1 MVYFLKKP
9 LAKSVLSCGPLLLL
23 LTAPADAGS
32 ALLEEITVVAQK
44 REQNL
49 QDVGISVSAFSGTQM
64 KELGWSSSEDVAAQT
79 PGLTASKTAGA
90 AISQFNIRGIGQSD
104 FADHHEAPNSIYS
117 DEAYVASPGAAGF
130 PMFDLERVEILRGP
144 QGTLFGRNA
153 TGGLVHFIS
162 NKPSEEFNANV
173 KATVGEFSQVRL
185 EGAVGGALSDSI
197 RGRFAAFYEEAD
209 GYIENDIGPDL
220 REQGLFA
227 ARTMLQFDLSDKAT
241 LLVKVQG
248 FSEDIDAGIYKSKP
262 SYTDANGVNQ
272 FVPADLD
279 VYGGGAGTDFYGYR
293 DADGDPLSV
302 KADQIGFIKKDIYGT
317 TWNFSYEF
325 DYFTLVAVTDYADV
339 DTAYREDTDSG
350 PFNQT
355 IYNSEQ
361 DTSQFSQEIRIS
373 GESDK
378 LNWVTGAYYLDIS
391 GDYLASFDLPTLA
404 GFFDPVSF
412 PGDGSGTGRG
422 TGAAANSNWTLET
435 SSWAV
440 FAQGEWMLSEK
451 LSLTLGARWTEDSKD
466 YKLLSGCSEEAV
478 GACAFDG
485 FASVGDVF
493 VDGVNL
499 GPAAA
504 DIPGVIKLDR
514 DDSDWSGKV
523 QLDYRPNDDT
533 LIYISTSKG
542 IKGGGFTTP
551 LDGLLAPSQLPYK
564 PEKLFAYEMGG
575 KISFPFGRLNTS
587 VFYYDYK
594 DFQTFEFRGITS
606 VVLNQD
612 AKMKGAEIELVLNPL
627 EGLDVLLGAA
637 YLDADVENILTP
649 SGPKDQEPI
658 NAPEMKYNWLVRYS
672 LPMGDLEWSF
682 QYDGNWTDDRY
693 FNIVNSP
700 TVLSESYALHNLKV
714 GLGDNEG
721 VWDISVFVRNLSDEE
736 YVSHTFDLTVLG
748 YTIQKY
754 GSPRWAGVNFSYNF

>member
-1 MVYFLKKP
+1 MNCFFKRP
-9 LAKSVLSCGPLLLL
+9 LAKAVFTCGPLLALGIQ
-23 LTAPADAGS
+23 AHAES

-49 QDVGISVSAFSGTQM
+49 QDVGISVSAFSGKQM
-64 KELGWSSSEDVAAQT
+64 KTLGWTSSEDVAAQT
-79 PGLTASKTAGA
+79 PGLTSSKTAGA
-90 AISQFNIRGIGQSD
+90 AISQFNIRGIGQAD

-117 DEAYVASPGAAGF
+117 DEAYVAAPGAAGF
-130 PMFDLERVEILRGP
+130 PMFDLERVEVLRGP

-162 NKPSEEFNANV
+162 NKPGEDFEGNL
-173 KATVGEFSQVRL
+173 KATIGEFSQVQL
-185 EGAVGGALSDSI
+185 EGAVSGPLSDSI
-197 RGRFAAFYEEAD
+197 KGRFAAYYEDAD
-209 GYIENDIGPDL
+209 GYIENDIGSDL

-227 ARTMLQFDLSDKAT
+227 ARTMLQFDLSDKAS

-248 FSEDIDAGIYKSKP
+248 FSEDIDAGIYQSTP

-272 FVPADLD
+272 FVPLNLD

-293 DADGDPLSV
+293 DTDGDPLSV
-302 KADQIGFIKKDIYGT
+302 QADNIGFIKKDIYGT

-325 DYFTLVAVTDYADV
+325 DNFTLVAITDYADV

-361 DTSQFSQEIRIS
+361 DASQFSQEIRIS
-373 GESDK
+373 GETDNM
-378 LNWVTGAYYLDIS
+378 NWVTGVYYLDIS
-391 GDYLASFDLPTLA
+391 GDYFAEFDLPTLA
-404 GFFDPVSF
+404 GFFDPATF
-412 PGDGSGTGRG
+412 PGDGSGSGEG
-422 TGAAANSNWTLET
+422 TGAAAKSNWSLDTT
-435 SSWAV
+435 SWAV
-440 FAQGEWMLSEK
+440 FAQGEWALTDK

-466 YKLLSGCSEEAV
+466 YKLLSGCVEEAA

-485 FASVGDVF
+485 FASVGDIF

-504 DIPGVIKLDR
+504 DIPSAIKLDR
-514 DDSDWSGKV
+514 DDSDWSGKA
-523 QLDYRPNDDT
+523 QLDFRPNEDA
-533 LIYISTSKG
+533 LLYLSLSKG

-564 PEKLFAYEMGG
+564 PEELFAYELGG
-575 KISFPFGRLNTS
+575 KLSFPMGRLNAS
-587 VFYYDYK
+587 VYYYDYN

-612 AKMKGAEIELVLNPL
+612 AKFKGAEIELALNPMD
-627 EGLDVLLGAA
+627 GLDILLGAA
-637 YLDADVENILTP
+637 YLDADVLDIVTP
-649 SGPKDQEPI
+649 AGMKDQQPI
-658 NAPEMKYNWLVRYS
+658 NAPEMKYNWLFRYE
-672 LPMGDLEWSF
+672 LPMGDMELSL

-700 TVLSESYALHNLKV
+700 TVLSDSFALHNLRL
-714 GLGDNEG
+714 GLSDSEG
-721 VWDISVFVRNLSDEE
+721 VWDVSVFVKNLSDEE

-754 GSPRWAGVNFSYNF
+754 GTPRWAGVTFNYNF